1 MGRTSVVKN
10 MDECFVHIILAT
22 AATIVAARSV
32 GGRHTVSAV
41 DTLVGTILAAR
52 GAGHTGSVAAYA
64 IALTAIKAG
73 NVITLDGQTATFI
86 TADPPGTAVP
96 FSATPDIAAT
106 PTAVVAAAAVG
117 DMFAIAAQPT
127 YTASDLIS
135 YVTAKSAEPL
145 DLRREIRDK
154 GVLAHRKIMAQQGGV
169 LTLSAKYENAKAG
182 LSKFVDQD
190 IIVICERED
199 NRNGVVTEKEIFFGA
214 RINAIPNLNETE
226 GDTDTDLS
234 IPISFEMYANV
245 AGT

>member
-10 MDECFVHIILAT
+10 MEECYVHIILAT

-32 GGRHTVSAV
+32 GGRWTVSAV
-41 DTLVGTILAAR
+41 DTLAGTILAAR

-64 IALTAIKAG
+64 VALTSVIAG
-73 NVITLDGQTATFI
+73 NVITLGGETATFI
-86 TADPPGTAVP
+86 TADPPGTGVP
-96 FSATPDIAAT
+96 FSGTPNIALT
-106 PTAVVAAAAVG
+106 PTAVVAATAVG
-117 DMFAIAAQPT
+117 DMFAIVAQPT
-127 YTASDLIS
+127 YTTSDLIS
-135 YVTAKSAEPL
+135 YATAKSVEPM

-154 GVLAHRKIMAQQGGV
+154 GVLNHRKIMAQQGGV
-169 LTLSAKYENAKAG
+169 LTLSAKYENAKKG

-199 NRNGVVTEKEIFFGA
+199 DRNGVVTEKEMFFGA

-226 GDTDTDLS
+226 GDTDTELS
-234 IPISFEMYANV
+234 IPISFEMYANI